1 MNMMLQKMFSSNK
14 KIVTVEADG
23 NPREIPVNESDY
35 INVRVSLKGI
45 RDGIIFNVKA
55 LDYYDR

>member
-1 MNMMLQKMFSSNK
+1 MNMMLQKMFSSSK

-35 INVRVSLKGI
+35 INLRVSLKGI
-45 RDGIIFNVKA
+45 RDGIIFNV
-55 LDYYDR
+55 